1 MSGLHGA
8 EQQDKLPGDG
18 HITEEENGQEMATE
32 NMSTEDKAGVEG
44 HQRNSQHEEV
54 RESSQGD
61 ALSGDNANE
70 AAKPVEHSTASEG
83 HVEGSRKAETEEV
96 EKEASEHLARRA
108 AEMDLTGSSNAQ
120 DENAKDTP
128 ATEEKRLQRKPSL
141 QIALGE
147 VANSGSVNDQEYD
160 EKHPPSDE
168 AQSEVPEAPQGTTE
182 ATGEE
187 IQTIMDQFRKGMG
200 GMGEQEIMSPRFER
214 QQPMLVLPPRTSSLE
229 PRESHTMSPQTTGQS
244 ISSERS
250 GEQATRQSS
259 TPGSGIHHVKSDDS
273 ESISSA

>member
-18 HITEEENGQEMATE
+18 HMTKEENGQEMEAE
-32 NMSTEDKAGVEG
+32 NMSTEGKGGVEG
-44 HQRNSQHEEV
+44 HPKDSQHEEV
-54 RESSQGD
+54 NKSSQGD
-61 ALSGDNANE
+61 APNADTANE
-70 AAKPVEHSTASEG
+70 AAMPVEHSTAPEN
-83 HVEGSRKAETEEV
+83 HVEESRKAETEEV

-108 AEMDLTGSSNAQ
+108 AEMDLTGGSSAA
-120 DENAKDTP
+120 DETAKDKP
-128 ATEEKRLQRKPSL
+128 AIEEKRLQRKPSM

-147 VANSGSVNDQEYD
+147 VANPESVADQEYD

-168 AQSEVPEAPQGTTE
+168 PQSEVPEAPQGTTE

-187 IQTIMDQFRKGMG
+187 IQTIMDQFRQGMG
-200 GMGEQEIMSPRFER
+200 GLGEQEIMSPRFER

-229 PRESHTMSPQTTGQS
+229 PKESHTMSPQATGQS

-250 GEQATRQSS
+250 GEQAARQSS
-259 TPGSGIHHVKSDDS
+259 TPGS
-273 ESISSA
+273 